1 MRNLSALIKGGS
13 LSQRVGE
20 IFARD
25 LGIPLKQQNQQRG
38 ARCHGLEY
46 GHVLMQVARRTRAHG
61 DGANAVIKGAMK
73 SLLIDRVYRNHLADM
88 VEALP

>member
-1 MRNLSALIKGGS
+1 MSAILEMRNLSALIKGGS

-46 GHVLMQVARRTRAHG
+46 GHVLMQVARKHALTETAQTQLSRALWK
-61 DGANAVIKGAMK
+61 AC
-73 SLLIDRVYRNHLADM
+73 
-88 VEALP
+88 

>member
-1 MRNLSALIKGGS
+1 MRNLSALMKADRCRNASAKYSRGTWG
-13 LSQRVGE
+13 
-20 IFARD
+20 F
-25 LGIPLKQQNQQRG
+25 PLKQQNQQRG